1 MARLPTNETPAQQRK
16 RIDAQ
21 WLAAVRAEDARREE
35 NAALLNIRPRGGQ

>member
-1 MARLPTNETPAQQRK
+1 MARLPTNETPEQQRK

-21 WLAAVRAEDARREE
+21 WLAHVKAENARREK